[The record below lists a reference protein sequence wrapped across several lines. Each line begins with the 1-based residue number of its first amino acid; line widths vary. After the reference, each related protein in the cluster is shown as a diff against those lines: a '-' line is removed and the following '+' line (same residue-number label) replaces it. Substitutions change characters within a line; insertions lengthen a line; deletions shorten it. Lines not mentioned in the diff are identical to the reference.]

1 MMTCLDIEEWSL
13 LCRHFEDFFEGLGS
27 VETDD
32 HEAAFASDSRSPCTT
47 FEIARD
53 GRFAA
58 AMPLHEMSLI
68 AVAVEFDR
76 EAAEVHLLGE
86 GGASYTYRVPPQL
99 LEQRNGLRMLRHA
112 GRLRESGS

>member
-1 MMTCLDIEEWSL
+1 MTCLDIEDWSL
-13 LCRHFEDFFEGLGS
+13 LCRHFREFFEGLGR
-27 VETDD
+27 VETNGLR
-32 HEAAFASDSRSPCTT
+32 ASFVSDSPTVCTT

-68 AVAVEFDR
+68 AIAVELDR
-76 EAAEVHLLGE
+76 DDAEVHLLGE

-99 LEQRNGLRMLRHA
+99 LEQRRRLRA
-112 GRLRESGS
+112 VKPIEPVRESGS